1 MQTRLHPTD
10 ARRHS
15 FTLIEVVVAMGIMMV
30 VAGLLGSASV
40 MFYNAY
46 ARSQRHAAW
55 LQEYMAIDRIWD
67 KSVRNMIPFR
77 WTDPDGA
84 ERFIFEGK
92 SNEMLCSTIRRAY
105 GNDPGALMFLRIKLE
120 DGQLIAEYS
129 FYPRPQWVEAD
140 EGYEMTREVL
150 AEKISAISFQYAEA
164 VSDSES
170 EEELEWVEE
179 WVEEEHAAIP
189 LAVRIKVE
197 WEDGTVEYWLRRVA
211 GASGHTT
218 FGVRD
223 VLNTST
229 ENE

>member
-1 MQTRLHPTD
+1 MPKRPGTD
-10 ARRHS
+10 AKCAP

-30 VAGLLGSASV
+30 VAALVGSASV
-40 MFYNAY
+40 MFYNTY
-46 ARSQRHAAW
+46 ARSQRHSLR

-67 KSVRNMIPFR
+67 NSVRNMIPFR
-77 WTDPDGA
+77 WTDSEGT

-92 SNEMLCSTIRRAY
+92 TDEMLCSTLRRAY

-120 DGQLIAEYS
+120 EGQLVAEYS
-129 FYPRPQWVEAD
+129 FYPRPQWIDAD

-150 AEKISAISFQYAEA
+150 AEKVSAISFQYAEA
-164 VSDSES
+164 ASSSDS

-189 LAVRIKVE
+189 LAVRLKVE

-211 GASGHTT
+211 GASGQST
-218 FGVRD
+218 FGLRETV
-223 VLNTST
+223 ST
-229 ENE
+229 ETE